1 MERWTPNF
9 HWITERLAV
18 GGSFPCGVEALLAQ
32 KHSVQA
38 VVDLREEAC
47 DDEAALRAAG
57 IDFLHL
63 PTVDLKPSSVPMLD
77 DGVEFARVHLAQDHR
92 VLIHCEHGIGRS
104 AILSLC
110 VLAAEG
116 WDPLKALGVAKD
128 RRALVSP
135 SPEQYEGWV
144 AWLKRWKAQHGAD
157 WDLPPYE
164 NFCLIAYRHLQSA

>member
-9 HWITERLAV
+9 HWITDQLAV
-18 GGSFPCGVEALLAQ
+18 GGSFPRGVEHLLAD
-32 KHSVQA
+32 KHRIGA

-47 DDEAALRAAG
+47 DDAGALEAAG

-63 PTVDLKPSSVPMLD
+63 PTVDLKPSTVAMLD
-77 DGVEFARVHLAQDHR
+77 DGVEFVRAKLAEGRR

-110 VLAAEG
+110 VLAAGG
-116 WDPLKALGVAKD
+116 WDPMHALGRAKD

-144 AWLKRWKAQHGAD
+144 AWLTRWKARRGAD

-164 NFCLIAYRHLQSA
+164 DFCAVAYRHLASA